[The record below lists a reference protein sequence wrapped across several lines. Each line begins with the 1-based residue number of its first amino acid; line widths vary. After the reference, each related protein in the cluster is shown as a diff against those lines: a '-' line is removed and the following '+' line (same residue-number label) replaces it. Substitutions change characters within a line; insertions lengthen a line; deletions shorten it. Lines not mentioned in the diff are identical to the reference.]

1 MTYRVAICEDNRN
14 DAEYIQNIIKKWNEQ
29 RQCELFV
36 EHFMSAEIFLF
47 RYAEDKAWDILLLDI
62 EMQEMNG
69 VNLAKKIREVDETV
83 QIVFVTG
90 FPDFVGEGYEVA
102 ALHYLMKPVH
112 KEKLYTV
119 LDRAVKAIHYKETAE
134 RTIVLPTEEGLRR
147 IAVQEII
154 YAESFAHNVRVTTQS
169 ENFMVRMSIS
179 RLEEMLGEEYVRCH
193 RSYLVGVKYI
203 ARLSKTEVVLDSG
216 KTLPMSR
223 NAVAVVQ
230 RAFVDC
236 FAGGDRYET
245 V

>member
-14 DAEYIQNIIKKWNEQ
+14 DADYIQNIIKEWNAQ
-29 RQCELFV
+29 KQCELFI
-36 EHFMSAEIFLF
+36 EHFTSAESFLF
-47 RYAEDKAWDILLLDI
+47 RYADDKAWDILLLDI
-62 EMQEMNG
+62 EMQEMDG
-69 VNLAKKIREVDETV
+69 VNLAKKIREVDEAV

-119 LDRAVKAIHYKETAE
+119 LDRAVKILQNKDTAE

-154 YAESFAHNVRVTTQS
+154 YAESFAHNVRLTTQS
-169 ENFMVRMSIS
+169 ESFIVRMSIS
-179 RLEEMLGEEYVRCH
+179 RVEEILGESYVRCH
-193 RSYLVGVKYI
+193 RSYLVGVKHI
-203 ARLSKTEVVLDSG
+203 ARLSKSEVVLDSG

-223 NAVAVVQ
+223 SAVTVVQ
-230 RAFVDC
+230 RAFVNC
-236 FAGGDRYET
+236 FAGGDLYET

>member
-1 MTYRVAICEDNRN
+1 M
-14 DAEYIQNIIKKWNEQ
+14 
-29 RQCELFV
+29 V
-36 EHFMSAEIFLF
+36 EHFESAESFWF
-47 RYAEDKAWDILLLDI
+47 RYAVDKGWDILLLDI
-62 EMQEMNG
+62 EMQEMDG

-112 KEKLYTV
+112 KEKMFTV
-119 LDRAVKAIHYKETAE
+119 MDRAVKVLHCKETAE
-134 RTIVLPTEEGLRR
+134 KTIVLPTEEGLRR

-169 ENFMVRMSIS
+169 ECFMVRMSIS
-179 RLEEMLGEEYVRCH
+179 RLEEVLAEGYVRCH

-203 ARLSKTEVVLDSG
+203 ARLSKTEVILDSG
-216 KTLPMSR
+216 KTIPMSR
-223 NAVAVVQ
+223 SAVAVVQ
-230 RAFVDC
+230 RAFVNC
-236 FAGGDRYET
+236 FDGGDLYET